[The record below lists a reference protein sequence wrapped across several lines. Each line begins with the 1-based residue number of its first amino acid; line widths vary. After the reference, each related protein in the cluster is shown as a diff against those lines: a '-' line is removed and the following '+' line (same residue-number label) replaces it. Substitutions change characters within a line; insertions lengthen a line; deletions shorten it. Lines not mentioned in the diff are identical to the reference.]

1 MARNVRIRR
10 LIAEI
15 LFTNGSMT
23 KTQMFSHLEKNHR
36 LLKEP
41 TEHSISSMLNK
52 NSQVIPV
59 GSATA
64 YTESGNKTTHTL
76 FDVNREVIHTYEDLV
91 KTMPVALL
99 TSDEAKDAKRCPRCA
114 RVRILGVNGLCLE
127 CDHECSIEG
136 EQ

>member
-23 KTQMFSHLEKNHR
+23 KTQMFSFLEKNHR

-59 GSATA
+59 GTA
-64 YTESGNKTTHTL
+64 IAFTESGNKTTHTL
-76 FDVNREVIHTYEDLV
+76 FDVNREVIHTYQDLV
-91 KTMPVALL
+91 MTMPVALL
-99 TSDEAKDAKRCPRCA
+99 TVDEAKQTNRCPTCA
-114 RVRILGVNGLCLE
+114 RVRILAINGLCLE
-127 CDHECSIEG
+127 CRHTTDK
-136 EQ
+136 